1 MVGLILFLLMHAPLL
16 KSTTVLSISRSI
28 GQSVAAVQLRGL
40 PLMAH
45 KQMFVWLP
53 KNESKELQFVI
64 AAVATALMAVSNEMM
79 AAGN

>member
-1 MVGLILFLLMHAPLL
+1 
-16 KSTTVLSISRSI
+16 
-28 GQSVAAVQLRGL
+28 
-40 PLMAH
+40 MAH